1 MAARSSFFSALP
13 SERYAPS
20 ERRQLTVR
28 ARRIIRQPSWPR
40 EDMETAAMLD
50 VLGHRGKNA
59 FLRWLMGSVSQRV
72 IAYANCSVTGV
83 K

>member
-1 MAARSSFFSALP
+1 
-13 SERYAPS
+13 
-20 ERRQLTVR
+20 
-28 ARRIIRQPSWPR
+28 
-40 EDMETAAMLD
+40 METAAMLD